1 MKNVDSLTTN
11 YRCVYCIIINR
22 ITIPTNKLLLLL
34 GANEQFK
41 NRKTSLDSC
50 DRFVHFFSN
59 NNVCV
64 RHLCIAD
71 KIPEIDSLKRR
82 KDPFG
87 LRGSETSVYNHNT
100 TASFVL
106 MARQGILGREC
117 VVEHSC
123 LPHSSSEA
131 ESSKDGFPASPSG
144 HTPVTPKDTTCQAHH
159 RLVTKLRKNLETV

>member
-22 ITIPTNKLLLLL
+22 ITIPINKLLLLL

-71 KIPEIDSLKRR
+71 KIPEIDSFKRR

-87 LRGSETSVYNHNT
+87 FRGSETSVYNHNT
-100 TASFVL
+100 HCILCAHGKAGHLGERMCGGAQLLTPQQLRS
-106 MARQGILGREC
+106 REQQGRI
-117 VVEHSC
+117 
-123 LPHSSSEA
+123 SSITFWA
-131 ESSKDGFPASPSG
+131 HPSDF
-144 HTPVTPKDTTCQAHH
+144 PKDTTCQAHH
-159 RLVTKLRKNLETV
+159 RLVTKLRI